1 MKQLLEEKFNIAH
14 DGEIYVSE
22 IIFLAMIAILVIV
35 IVLLIVEFIK
45 ARQTKSRNEKE
56 NCSVTKNASE
66 KNVKNKKTNIEDRS
80 ATPLYAGFF
89 SGKFKLPWTKDKV
102 M

>member
-45 ARQTKSRNEKE
+45 GPTNKKQKRKRELFSNKKCKRKE
-56 NCSVTKNASE
+56 RK
-66 KNVKNKKTNIEDRS
+66 KQKTNIEDRS

-89 SGKFKLPWTKDKV
+89 SGKFKLPWIKDKV